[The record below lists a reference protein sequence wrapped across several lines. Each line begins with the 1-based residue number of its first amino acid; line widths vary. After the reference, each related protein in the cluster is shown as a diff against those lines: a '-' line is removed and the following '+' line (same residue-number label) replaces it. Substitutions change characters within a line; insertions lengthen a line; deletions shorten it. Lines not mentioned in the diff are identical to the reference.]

1 MEILY
6 LGLSLLISLSVY
18 IYFKRRLDSYNNF
31 KKAISDKKQ
40 ELEAVLLDLN
50 NESKKL
56 EDVQNEL
63 GKVKL
68 EYDELDKNTK
78 VLQELKSN
86 SDKLKEELQKDTGL
100 KERLNKS
107 INELSNKESVFA
119 ERIFTLQKKIDLYST
134 LEEFSDVGHFEI
146 PDYLYQTSER
156 FAEEIKRVREQQKSL
171 ISAKE
176 AIFYDENALDAIL
189 GSYSDAKKAL
199 DGQVKLMLLAF
210 NEDCDLLISKVKPG
224 SYPRTLERIEKLAN
238 DLEKISI
245 HFQCQFNI
253 RYIELKLE
261 ECTLAYQFK
270 LKKQQEDEEQR
281 IIREQIKEE
290 QKARREYERAILEAE
305 KEEKMYQ
312 DMLNKAKAELEN
324 SNAEKMAA
332 INAQIALLEQQL
344 AEAKNKEERARSLA
358 EQTKRGYIYVISNI
372 GSFGEN
378 VYKIGLTR
386 RLDPM
391 ERVKELGDA
400 SVPFFFDVH
409 AFIYSEDAPALESML
424 HKRFDSQ
431 RVNAVN
437 TRREFF
443 EVDLKDIKNAVEE
456 LTGNEANFYMTA
468 LAEEYYETLR
478 IRGAK
483 DLNA

>member
-1 MEILY
+1 MI
-6 LGLSLLISLSVY
+6 
-18 IYFKRRLDSYNNF
+18 
-31 KKAISDKKQ
+31 
-40 ELEAVLLDLN
+40 
-50 NESKKL
+50 
-56 EDVQNEL
+56 
-63 GKVKL
+63 
-68 EYDELDKNTK
+68 
-78 VLQELKSN
+78 
-86 SDKLKEELQKDTGL
+86 
-100 KERLNKS
+100 
-107 INELSNKESVFA
+107 SNKEAVFYN
-119 ERIFTLQKKIDLYST
+119 DS
-134 LEEFSDVGHFEI
+134 
-146 PDYLYQTSER
+146 
-156 FAEEIKRVREQQKSL
+156 
-171 ISAKE
+171 
-176 AIFYDENALDAIL
+176 ALDSIL
-189 GSYSDAKKAL
+189 GSYNDAKKVL

-238 DLEKISI
+238 DLEKNSI

-253 RYIELKLE
+253 KYIELKLE
-261 ECTLAYQFK
+261 ECTLFYQYK

-281 IIREQIKEE
+281 LIREQIKEE
-290 QKARREYERAILEAE
+290 QKARREYEKAILDAE

-312 DMLNKAKAELEN
+312 ELLNKARAELEN
-324 SNAEKMAA
+324 SNAEKMAT

-409 AFIYSEDAPALESML
+409 AFIYSEDAPALEAML
-424 HKRFDSQ
+424 HKRFNSQ

-443 EVDLKDIKNAVEE
+443 EVGLEEIKNAVED
-456 LTGNEANFYMTA
+456 LTGNEAEFYMTA

-478 IRGAK
+478 IRGVK
-483 DLNA
+483 DLDEE